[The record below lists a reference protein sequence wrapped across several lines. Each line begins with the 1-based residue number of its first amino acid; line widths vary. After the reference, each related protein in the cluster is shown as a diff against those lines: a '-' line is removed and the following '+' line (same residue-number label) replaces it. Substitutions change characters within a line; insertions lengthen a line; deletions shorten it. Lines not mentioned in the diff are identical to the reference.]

1 MQVEGTLCFA
11 NYSRGKRGCGEEPG
25 CNGESAVESLS
36 AVENLFAVRNSSP
49 EPVCRSSK
57 NMLTKC
63 KEKRW
68 TIELVPDSDVLDK
81 KRVRS
86 STIEGGKS

>member
-1 MQVEGTLCFA
+1 MRRKARIQWRV
-11 NYSRGKRGCGEEPG
+11 CGEEP
-25 CNGESAVESLS
+25 

-49 EPVCRSSK
+49 ESVCRSSK

-63 KEKRW
+63 EEKRW
-68 TIELVPDSDVLDK
+68 TIELVPDFDMLDK
-81 KRVRS
+81 KRVGS